1 MGERFLPQRSIG
13 CIHRNGLTVL
23 QAIKDEV
30 WRGCKNLK
38 KKFNV
43 TGLCLPD
50 KHYMA
55 DISERLEEMK
65 GYIEDGDY
73 FTINRARQ
81 YGKTT
86 TLNALKR
93 RFENEYM
100 IFLISFEGIEEEVFA
115 DAGSFC
121 VRLLGLL
128 YDTIDFG
135 EVIGVPEDIRE
146 ELYQRSIGDPKDVNF
161 RVLTNLLTR
170 LCRKANKPVVLMVD
184 EVDQAGDYQVFVT
197 FLGCLRDMYLKR
209 DTRPAFRSVIL
220 AGVYDIKNLKDKI
233 RPENEHVSNSPWN
246 IASDFDVD
254 MSLSVK
260 NIVQMLEMYEADYH
274 TGMDVSAIAQ
284 LIYDYTSGYPFLVS
298 KICKLTD
305 ETIAENGKFAG
316 KSEAWTRD
324 GVLSAIQRLLVERNT
339 LFESLTGKVESSP
352 ELENMLYTLL
362 FVGKDIPYNADHKA
376 IAAASM
382 FGFVKNRDGNV
393 ELANRIFE
401 MRLYNRFLSAEELQ
415 NHRIYQESLYDKNQ
429 FIAGGYLNMR
439 LILEKFVEHFHDL
452 YADSEETFIE
462 ESGRKLFL
470 LYLRPIINGT
480 GNYYVESRTRSM
492 GRTDVIVDYRG
503 EQYIIEIKI
512 WRGKEYHNR
521 GEEQIAGYLE
531 DYHKNK
537 GYMLSFCFN
546 KKKQIGVK
554 EFVIGNKTV
563 IEAVV

>member
-1 MGERFLPQRSIG
+1 M
-13 CIHRNGLTVL
+13 
-23 QAIKDEV
+23 
-30 WRGCKNLK
+30 K

-121 VRLLGLL
+121 VRLFGLL

-135 EVIGVPEDIRE
+135 EVMGVPEDIRE

-233 RPENEHVSNSPWN
+233 RPENEHASNSPWN

-284 LIYDYTSGYPFLVS
+284 LIYDYTSGYPFL
-298 KICKLTD
+298 
-305 ETIAENGKFAG
+305 
-316 KSEAWTRD
+316 D
-324 GVLSAIQRLLVERNT
+324 GVLSAIQKLLVERNT
-339 LFESLTGKVESSP
+339 LFESLAGKIESSP

-439 LILEKFVEHFHDL
+439 LILKKFVEHFHDL
-452 YADSEETFIE
+452 YANSEETFIE

-503 EQYIIEIKI
+503 EQYITEMKV

-521 GEEQIAGYLE
+521 GEKQIIGYLE
-531 DYHKNK
+531 DYHKKK

-554 EFVIGNKTV
+554 EILIGNKVV